1 MKKGYT
7 VIELL
12 TVIVII
18 SILAA
23 MLFHTTQKA
32 KRAAQIA
39 ECHNYR
45 RQMTIY
51 YYADTIDES
60 NESRTSYLDL
70 ILDHKVVQDK
80 CYNCHA
86 GKP

>member
-1 MKKGYT
+1 MNKGYT
-7 VIELL
+7 LIELL

-23 MLFHTTQKA
+23 MLVHSTLQA

-51 YYADTIDES
+51 YYADTIEES
-60 NESRTSYLDL
+60 SEDRTSYLDL
-70 ILDHKVVQDK
+70 IMDHKVVQDK